1 MAIHHRNVPGFR
13 IVSKGW
19 QWPITANEA
28 RRRKSLKRGGDYR
41 RQPFDDVLDRY
52 ENQDL
57 DIMALDDALFEPERF
72 YQRQAQVVQL
82 RWFAELTIHEV
93 VEVLN
98 VSVSTVE
105 QDWRTSHAFLRRQV
119 SEEP

>member
-1 MAIHHRNVPGFR
+1 
-13 IVSKGW
+13 
-19 QWPITANEA
+19 
-28 RRRKSLKRGGDYR
+28 LKRGGDYR
-41 RQPFDDVLDRY
+41 RQPLDDVLDRY
-52 ENQDL
+52 ENQNL
-57 DIMALDDALFEPERF
+57 DIMALDDALFELERLD
-72 YQRQAQVVQL
+72 QRQAQVVQL
-82 RWFAELTIHEV
+82 RWFAELTVHEV